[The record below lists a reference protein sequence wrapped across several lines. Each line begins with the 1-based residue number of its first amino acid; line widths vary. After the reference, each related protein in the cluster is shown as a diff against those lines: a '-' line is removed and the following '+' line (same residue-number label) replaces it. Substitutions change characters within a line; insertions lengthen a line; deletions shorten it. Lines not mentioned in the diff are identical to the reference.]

1 MTRNKRFKRDAWYLD
16 LLANKV
22 KKCAL
27 CGREWTLRDIPE
39 IHHVHGTDWKKNCK
53 SHEEIHVDFRG
64 VRVCGPATDGASCHA
79 KLATTYKNQQTKLV
93 RQTLRQLGEDVD
105 QRMEEAG
112 YLG

>member
-1 MTRNKRFKRDAWYLD
+1 MTRNK
-16 LLANKV
+16 
-22 KKCAL
+22 
-27 CGREWTLRDIPE
+27 
-39 IHHVHGTDWKKNCK
+39 
-53 SHEEIHVDFRG
+53 
-64 VRVCGPATDGASCHA
+64 RVCGPATDGASCHA